1 MKIDTTITSDS
12 KIEIIENGNDN
23 VYQEIALLIDKPAY
37 LHHLDIIR
45 NEYPIYGGGDPVE
58 NDLSDI
64 YLSLP
69 QNDNGNIDLN
79 KYTRLEILK
88 TKLPQE
94 YDNLLTFTKDSS
106 TVLRI
111 QAEAVLTCFE
121 FGRPFYLVPIVLQ
134 SFFYDSVNASYLQS
148 SHAMIHD
155 YYYALSRLEEIQLPQ
170 VMIEVS
176 PYTTEIAIK
185 KALQESKIIFGTD
198 PRFKYFGETPRYRK
212 ETKYYRTWYWDYLDC
227 KSYKEVADRWGKKS
241 ELIYDEKEVYE
252 GIETYLELLE
262 L

>member
-45 NEYPIYGGGDPVE
+45 EEYPIYGGGDPVE
-58 NDLSDI
+58 DDLSDI

-69 QNDNGNIDLN
+69 QNDNGDINLN

-94 YDNLLTFTKDSS
+94 YDNLMTFTKDSS

-111 QAEAVLTCFE
+111 QTEAVLTCFE

-134 SFFYDSVNASYLQS
+134 SFFYDSVNASYLQRS
-148 SHAMIHD
+148 QAVIHD
-155 YYYALSRLEEIQLPQ
+155 YYHALTRLEEIQLPQ

-176 PYTTEIAIK
+176 PYTTEIDIK
-185 KALQESKIIFGTD
+185 KALQESKQLFGTD
-198 PRFKYFGETPRYRK
+198 PRFKYFCETPRYRD
-212 ETKYYRTWYWDYLDC
+212 EVKYYRTWYWDYL
-227 KSYKEVADRWGKKS
+227 KHRSYKKVADNWAKQD
-241 ELIYDEKEVYE
+241 EHDYDEKQINE
-252 GIETYLELLE
+252 GIKKYKELLE